1 MPDGILRDAISVQA
15 DADSVRGQGNAQ
27 VAFYNSLGHAR
38 AFVLVWICRFV
49 VPPVAPEHNR
59 EFGAW
64 GAGGG
69 GVLAGGRGGFGV
81 EDDAEGEFRV
91 LRERDGA
98 GEEVSEAV
106 DGKEVGSWVEEVYDH
121 DGDGGGKS
129 EGRDIGEL
137 AKCNRGD
144 G

>member
-1 MPDGILRDAISVQA
+1 M
-15 DADSVRGQGNAQ
+15 
-27 VAFYNSLGHAR
+27 
-38 AFVLVWICRFV
+38 
-49 VPPVAPEHNR
+49 VPPVAPEHNG
-59 EFGAW
+59 EFGTQ

-81 EDDAEGEFRV
+81 EDDAEGGFGV
-91 LRERDGA
+91 LREGDGA

-106 DGKEVGSWVEEVYDH
+106 DGKEVGVWVEEVYH
-121 DGDGGGKS
+121 HNGDGGGES

-137 AKCNRGD
+137 GERSRGD